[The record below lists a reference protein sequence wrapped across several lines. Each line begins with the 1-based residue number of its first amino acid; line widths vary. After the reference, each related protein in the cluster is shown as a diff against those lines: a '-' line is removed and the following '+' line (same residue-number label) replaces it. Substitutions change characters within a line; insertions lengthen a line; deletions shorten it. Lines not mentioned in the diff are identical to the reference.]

1 MRGHSAAAEQKPGG
15 VACPWRT
22 ATECTLKTCNCNNHT
37 HVHTGMLSLQ
47 TTAAEVPMV
56 TGVAHALF
64 SDGIINWGRVVSLVA
79 YGTVLLR
86 ASKSTLGPECAYEIG
101 VSIAAY
107 ITDNHMDWLVGS
119 DGWDGFVHTF
129 DRVHQRPWLSTQ
141 GKLFV
146 FGVGLGLLSKQG
158 KLLLLG
164 VGLGLLSVLL

>member
-1 MRGHSAAAEQKPGG
+1 MTEHDHS
-15 VACPWRT
+15 VAYQDSVDTLLSTVIDGTITHCTQQCVANKGRAFRVLKHAVRDVLRT
-22 ATECTLKTCNCNNHT
+22 HRMEYC
-37 HVHTGMLSLQ
+37 GMLSLQ

-56 TGVAHALF
+56 TGVARALF

-86 ASKSTLGPECAYEIG
+86 ASKSTLGPECAYGIG

-129 DRVHQRPWLSTQ
+129 DRVHQRPWLSTYE
-141 GKLFV
+141 FE
-146 FGVGLGLLSKQG
+146 GL
-158 KLLLLG
+158 
-164 VGLGLLSVLL
+164 